1 MLLTVKI
8 LELVLSPQPSLTAQ
22 TYSILHRVLTI
33 RIPILSLHSLHWKN
47 TFQKFFVISKA
58 LELRISITNAIICGG
73 ECWMDYVKIK
83 CIIYFINQESILS
96 ADEGSNAYTD
106 ETMNKEKF
114 LISLL
119 DA

>member
-1 MLLTVKI
+1 
-8 LELVLSPQPSLTAQ
+8 
-22 TYSILHRVLTI
+22 
-33 RIPILSLHSLHWKN
+33 
-47 TFQKFFVISKA
+47 
-58 LELRISITNAIICGG
+58 
-73 ECWMDYVKIK
+73 MDYVKIK

-119 DA
+119 DAWVMTFYQTIHVDCISKVHSTQHWLQQMQTCSWIWL